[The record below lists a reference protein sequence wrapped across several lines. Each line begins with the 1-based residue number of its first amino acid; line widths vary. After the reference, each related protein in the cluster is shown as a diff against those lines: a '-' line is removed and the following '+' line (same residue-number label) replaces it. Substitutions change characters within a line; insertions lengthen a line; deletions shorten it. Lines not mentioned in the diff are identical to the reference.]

1 MTKTPESNWLDQSPR
16 TCIARIIDEYEDALN
31 LAITARIYD
40 PSTLV
45 VIPVHLL
52 RAVVF
57 RERGGDS

>member
-1 MTKTPESNWLDQSPR
+1 MVKTPESNWLDQAPHP
-16 TCIARIIDEYEDALN
+16 CIARIVDEYEDVLS

-40 PSTLV
+40 PDTLV